1 MKENCKIDE
10 ISERDGNINF
20 EAALFDQARKS
31 QCLDKE
37 LVCCHE
43 DNKKIAVETIKE
55 VVIDN
60 TEYDE
65 YGNEV
70 ILCSEVAVD
79 GYSCV
84 PTDQCEGLLEVRG
97 AGEPTCEDKS
107 QICCHESKEIKSD
120 ITIVD
125 NTEYDEYSSEVILCT
140 EVAVDGY
147 SCVPTD
153 QCEGLLEVRGA
164 GEPTCEDKSQI
175 CCHESKQ
182 IESDQ
187 QFNDS
192 EKSVFSR
199 DTIFC
204 EALEKDGYKC
214 VPNDQCND
222 LLGKRTQDFDYSEYF
237 NDPKCEDSSKT
248 CCPKSSIKK
257 TNETTERAT
266 SITTTIKPEQPKK
279 IGGIFDTKQDDT
291 NLKDINKV
299 PDYYGEE
306 EILCS
311 EVTSDG
317 YSCVPN
323 DQCEDLLEV
332 RGAGEPTCEDSFQ
345 KCCHE
350 SKKMK
355 PKITP
360 VDNSTIIEPDYYG
373 EEEILCSEVASD
385 GYSCVPSDQCEDL
398 LEVRGAVEPTCED
411 SSQKCCHESKQLK
424 PKITPID
431 TVETFDEPDYYG
443 EEEISCSDV
452 ASDGYNCVPRDQC
465 EDLLEV
471 RGAGDP
477 TCEDSSQKCCHESKQ
492 LKPEKITLDND
503 TLDEPD
509 YYGEEEISCLEVAS
523 DGYSCVPSNQC
534 EDLLEVRGAGEPTCE
549 DLSQKCCH
557 ESKQLKPEITSEP
570 DYYGEEQILC
580 SEVASDGYSCVPSE
594 QCEDL
599 LEVRGAGEPT
609 CEDSS
614 QKCCHESKHLKPE
627 ITTVDNLTL
636 DESDYYGEEEISCS
650 EVASDGYSCVPSN
663 RCEDLLEVRGAG
675 EPTCEDLSQ
684 KCCHE
689 SKQLKPEI
697 TLVNETE
704 NISDYYGEEVILC
717 SEVASDGYKC
727 VPNDQCE
734 DLLGKRTQAFDY
746 YDAVSSPICEDSSKT
761 CCPISNIKK
770 PNL

>member
-20 EAALFDQARKS
+20 EAELFDQARKS

-43 DNKKIAVETIKE
+43 DNKKITVETIKE

-65 YGNEV
+65 YGNEVVLCSEVAVDGYSCVSNNQCQGLLEVRGAGEPICEDSSQKCCHKSKQLKPEMTPVENATLDEPENIPDYYDEEEISCSEVAVDGYSCVPTDQCEGLLEVRGAGEPTCEDTSQICCHQSKEIKSDITIVDNTEYDEYSSEV

-97 AGEPTCEDKS
+97 AGEP
-107 QICCHESKEIKSD
+107 I
-120 ITIVD
+120 
-125 NTEYDEYSSEVILCT
+125 
-140 EVAVDGY
+140 
-147 SCVPTD
+147 
-153 QCEGLLEVRGA
+153 
-164 GEPTCEDKSQI
+164 CEDKSQI

-248 CCPKSSIKK
+248 CCPKSNIKK
-257 TNETTERAT
+257 NNETTEGAT

-291 NLKDINKV
+291 NLNDINKV

-332 RGAGEPTCEDSFQ
+332 RGAGVPTCEDSFQ

-350 SKKMK
+350 SKQMK

-398 LEVRGAVEPTCED
+398 LEVRGAGEPTCED

-424 PKITPID
+424 
-431 TVETFDEPDYYG
+431 
-443 EEEISCSDV
+443 
-452 ASDGYNCVPRDQC
+452 
-465 EDLLEV
+465 L
-471 RGAGDP
+471 
-477 TCEDSSQKCCHESKQ
+477 
-492 LKPEKITLDND
+492 EKITLDNA

-557 ESKQLKPEITSEP
+557 ESKQLKPEITP
-570 DYYGEEQILC
+570 
-580 SEVASDGYSCVPSE
+580 
-594 QCEDL
+594 
-599 LEVRGAGEPT
+599 
-609 CEDSS
+609 
-614 QKCCHESKHLKPE
+614 
-627 ITTVDNLTL
+627 
-636 DESDYYGEEEISCS
+636 
-650 EVASDGYSCVPSN
+650 
-663 RCEDLLEVRGAG
+663 
-675 EPTCEDLSQ
+675 
-684 KCCHE
+684 
-689 SKQLKPEI
+689 
-697 TLVNETE
+697 VNETE

-727 VPNDQCE
+727 IPNDQCE

-746 YDAVSSPICEDSSKT
+746 YNVVSSPICEDSSKT
-761 CCPISNIKK
+761 CCPESNIKK